1 MTGTRKRLDLAL
13 MAVLLIVL
21 AACGGGAGAS
31 DAGDGGDGGDGGGD
45 DGDETTIFLGTGT
58 TEAEAYMVPFLTIG
72 RDILAEEGY
81 SVEYVVLSSDEAVQ
95 AALDRGRVDVAVQ
108 SALGLQR
115 ARSAG
120 LTGQFIT
127 GLQQHNSFVLVV
139 PADVTDLAQLEGM
152 RVGIEDPTSL
162 SVTVAEVLIREQAG
176 LEPGDDYELVP
187 LSGSSNRAA
196 AMQSGSLDAAVLF
209 RAVGAGL
216 EAEGD
221 FRIHGGLWDVLDPML
236 WEGIAASDEFIADT
250 ELAETFVRAMIETNR
265 AFYEAD
271 PAELAARKDE
281 YPETEPLDLDGLI
294 GDFELWQEIE
304 LFPTDGGVTEEAYD
318 GITQFLLDAGQ
329 LTEDTTVPYE
339 EAVDPSFVEAVTE

>member
-1 MTGTRKRLDLAL
+1 MLL
-13 MAVLLIVL
+13 VLT
-21 AACGGGAGAS
+21 ACGGS
-31 DAGDGGDGGDGGGD
+31 DPSDGGDGGE

-108 SALGLQR
+108 SSLGLQR
-115 ARSAG
+115 ALSAG

-139 PADVTDLAQLEGM
+139 PADVTDLSQLEGM

-162 SVTVAEVLIREQAG
+162 SVTVAEVLIREQGG
-176 LEPGDDYELVP
+176 LEPGDDYEMVA

-209 RAVGAGL
+209 RAVGADL

-236 WEGIAASDEFIADT
+236 WEGIAASDAFMENT
-250 ELAETFVRAMIETNR
+250 ELAETFARAMMETNEQ
-265 AFYEAD
+265 FYASD

-281 YPETEPLDLDGLI
+281 YPETELLDLDGLT

-304 LFPTDGGVTEEAYD
+304 LFPTDGGVTQEAYD

-329 LTEDTTVPYE
+329 LTDETTVPYE
-339 EAVDPSFVEAVTE
+339 DAVNPSFVEAVSE

>member
-1 MTGTRKRLDLAL
+1 MSGTRKPVHLTLI
-13 MAVLLIVL
+13 AVLLLVL
-21 AACGGGAGAS
+21 AACGGGSGAS
-31 DAGDGGDGGDGGGD
+31 QAAGGGE
-45 DGDETTIFLGTGT
+45 DGDESTIFLGTGT

-72 RDILAEEGY
+72 RDILAEEGI

-115 ARSAG
+115 ALSAG
-120 LTGQFIT
+120 LTGKFIT

-139 PADVTDLAQLEGM
+139 PGDVTDLSQLEGM

-162 SVTVAEVLIREQAG
+162 AVSVAEVLIREQGG
-176 LEPGDDYELVP
+176 LEPGEDYEMVA

-209 RAVGAGL
+209 RAVGANL
-216 EAEGD
+216 EAESDGA

-236 WEGIAASDEFIADT
+236 WEGIAASDEFIQNT
-250 ELAETFVRAMIETNR
+250 ELAEKFVNAMIETNR
-265 AFYEAD
+265 RFYETD

-304 LFPTDGGVTEEAYD
+304 LFPTDGGVTQEAYD
-318 GITQFLLDAGQ
+318 GITEFLLDAGQ
-329 LTEDTTVPYE
+329 LDEETTVPYAD
-339 EAVDPSFVEAVTE
+339 AVDPSIVEAVLD